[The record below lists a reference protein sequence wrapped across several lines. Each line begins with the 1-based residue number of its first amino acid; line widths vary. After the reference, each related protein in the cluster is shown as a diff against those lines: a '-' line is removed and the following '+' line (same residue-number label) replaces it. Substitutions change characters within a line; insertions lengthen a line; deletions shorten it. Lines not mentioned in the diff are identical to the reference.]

1 MADSNPEDLL
11 ALPFAALGLS
21 DKALKEATRNK
32 KIAAAWADLL
42 QEAGIDGSSTA
53 PPPTDANAK
62 IGSALAALV
71 AATVKIGGDGTLS
84 GKRAYVVRAILD
96 GRIRS
101 AAQVDAAVKF
111 AKSAKGDIIDDS
123 VFDSE
128 CGVGMPS
135 PPLLLPT
142 DLPTDR
148 CNLQQESSLHPK
160 P

>member
-1 MADSNPEDLL
+1 MADSNPEDIL

-42 QEAGIDGSSTA
+42 QEARIDSSST
-53 PPPTDANAK
+53 PTDAK
-62 IGSALAALV
+62 VGSALAALV
-71 AATVKIGGDGTLS
+71 AATVKIGGDGTLG

-96 GRIRS
+96 ARIRS

-111 AKSAKGDIIDDS
+111 AKSAKGDTIDDA

-128 CGVGMPS
+128 CGVGMLS
-135 PPLLLPT
+135 PPVLPPT
-142 DLPTDR
+142 YLPTDR
-148 CNLQQESSLHPK
+148 CNLQQESSLHPR